1 MRKLLPTLVFIL
13 IFFLSAIRYPLS
25 ANADFNSAY
34 QDYTY
39 TNQLYRTAVNE
50 YQIAKSSYQTYRT
63 LTAQNEAINKFQKVL
78 KARNQV
84 MTVYY
89 DLVQEKMN
97 STIGVSSDSKNTF
110 NSIRLSEEAWL
121 SDHQKKIDAAA
132 SLEDLNSVSTEFDQR
147 YSQMDTETKQAIGTI
162 ELAKVATLGR
172 DVDLLVERLSG
183 RISDINKSGEDTS
196 FASRGLISAR
206 NKLQLYSYNFDA
218 ARNSF
223 YPQKSYGNESI
234 NLFSGQRQLSGAKQY
249 LSETITLL
257 LEIINNITG

>member
-1 MRKLLPTLVFIL
+1 MRKLLLV
-13 IFFLSAIRYPLS
+13 IFFFLLSPSIAF
-25 ANADFNSAY
+25 ADFNSAY

-39 TNQLYRTAVNE
+39 TNQLYRTTVNE

-89 DLVQEKMN
+89 DLLQEKMN
-97 STIGVSSDSKNTF
+97 STVGVSSDSKNTF

-121 SDHQKKIDAAA
+121 LDHQKKIDAAA
-132 SLEDLNSVSTEFDQR
+132 SLEDLNSVSTEFNQR

-162 ELAKVATLGR
+162 ELAKVATLKGNV
-172 DVDLLVERLSG
+172 DVLVERLSG

-206 NKLQLYSYNFDA
+206 NKLQLYSYNFEA

-223 YPQKSYGNESI
+223 YPQKSYGNDSI
-234 NLFSGQRQLSGAKQY
+234 NLFIGQSQLSGAKQY
-249 LSETITLL
+249 LSETLTLL